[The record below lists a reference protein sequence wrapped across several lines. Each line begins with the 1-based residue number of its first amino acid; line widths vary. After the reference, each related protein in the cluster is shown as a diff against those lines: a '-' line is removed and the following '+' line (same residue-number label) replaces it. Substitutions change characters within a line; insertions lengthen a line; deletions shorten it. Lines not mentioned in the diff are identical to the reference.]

1 LDSSSVTSIIST
13 GWVHEKSFTDDG
25 EEIAGRVGE
34 EEEEDEAEEEDEE
47 EEAEADRTGDDVSIF
62 IRSLQANSA
71 DCRDVDEKEDE
82 WLACKERGTRAFE

>member
-1 LDSSSVTSIIST
+1 M
-13 GWVHEKSFTDDG
+13 
-25 EEIAGRVGE
+25 GE
-34 EEEEDEAEEEDEE
+34 EEEEEDDEEEEE